1 MKTLLG
7 FGLFPSL
14 SSNIPNVVS
23 PIGEISKL
31 SQTYAK
37 DIGVYTNSTSAGTAY
52 LSFVSEDTDGQAFI
66 LTDAYSAPILTLQSW
81 ILTRIKS
88 SQFTN
93 DRVLALQAITADFG
107 NIWSDINIG
116 EMVTDGR
123 YWSPSWF
130 TGSLIAPNE
139 DNSIK
144 IWFNNDEFRLS
155 YPRFTIDV
163 ILPVLNTD
171 IDIFQEDYATFSAA
185 VDAINRGTVTKWIQ
199 DAIGDNPQTR
209 ITDYPFKFYD
219 KANTA
224 NFKQVNITC
233 IEWGPGAANID
244 AAYDAIK
251 EAILSNSA
259 FGEDVWGIIA
269 PDLFNPTEFAFVPE
283 WLSYSIPGKTTAGA
297 LNSPVTGVVGSDGN
311 LTEYNH
317 AVSILKWWSPA
328 AIKASMQVVPV
339 LHKSLRLCSV
349 GKPTNI
355 NSLYKFTEL
364 YTDYALIPSTD
375 DDFNN
380 MAPVTQE
387 FIMTMQTLLKAAE
400 TMTTT
405 SELPSGVSRT
415 IRDGVVCAVAT
426 VNAVKILVVAKP
438 YYQSVI
444 TV

>member
-37 DIGVYTNSTSAGTAY
+37 DIGVYTNATSVGTAY
-52 LSFVSEDTDGQAFI
+52 LSFVAEDNNGAAFI
-66 LTDAYSAPILTLQSW
+66 LPDAYSAPILTLQSW

-116 EMVTDGR
+116 EMVTDGQ
-123 YWSPSWF
+123 YWSPGWF
-130 TGSLIAPNE
+130 SGTLKATNE
-139 DNSIK
+139 ANTVK
-144 IWFNNDEFRLS
+144 IWFNNDDFKLS
-155 YPRFTIDV
+155 YPRFEIDV
-163 ILPVLNTD
+163 ILPVLNED

-185 VDAINRGTVTKWIQ
+185 VDAISRGTVTKWIQ
-199 DAIGDNPQTR
+199 DAIDENPQTR
-209 ITDYPFKFYD
+209 LTDYSFKFHD

-224 NFKQVNITC
+224 NYKVVYITC
-233 IEWGPGAANID
+233 IEWGPGASNID

-251 EAILSNSA
+251 KAILDNSS
-259 FGEDVWGIIA
+259 FGEAVWGIIA

-297 LNSPVTGVVGSDGN
+297 LNSPVTGVVGSNGN
-311 LTEYNH
+311 LTEYTH
-317 AVSILKWWSPA
+317 AVSILKWWTA
-328 AIKASMQVVPV
+328 AQIKASLQVVPV
-339 LHKSLRLCSV
+339 LHKSLRLSCV

-380 MAPVTQE
+380 MAPATQQ
-387 FIMTMQTLLKAAE
+387 FILSLQTLLKAAE
-400 TMTTT
+400 TMTST
-405 SELPSGVSRT
+405 SELPAGVSRS

-426 VNAVKILVVAKP
+426 VEAVKILVIAKP
-438 YYQSVI
+438 YYQSII
-444 TV
+444 TA